1 MSDPDLSN
9 SIGPWFQFSDELR
22 INALHLLNQPTLELG
37 DAGLAQP
44 KIFAAAL
51 LARTITNHKAVLML
65 LRAELI
71 TEART
76 LTRSCLENVLWM
88 RRIKAEGT
96 EFVTAILD
104 DARQA
109 DISFAKTLLP
119 SAGFL
124 SKEDRGDLQRHA
136 MIKPPKKISPS
147 DKTDTDEAQAEYL
160 LFKGL
165 SGDSAHPS
173 AKALSRHVPTNA
185 DGWIDEFFIEPP
197 ISSQEFGFTLH
208 FATSAL
214 LNAMSLYVDIQPNDQ
229 NEAILRDAGAEYNR
243 LADQTLLLD
252 VC

>member
-1 MSDPDLSN
+1 MTDVDLLN
-9 SIGPWFQFSDELR
+9 TVGPWFAFSDDLR

-44 KIFAAAL
+44 RVFAAAL
-51 LARTITNHKAVLML
+51 LARTITNHKGVLLL
-65 LRAELI
+65 LRAGLI

-88 RRIKAEGT
+88 RRLAAEGM

-109 DISFAKTLLP
+109 DISFARTLLP
-119 SAGFL
+119 AAAFL
-124 SKEDRGDLQRHA
+124 SEQERKELQQHA
-136 MIKPPKKISPS
+136 MIKGPKKISPS
-147 DKTDTDEAQAEYL
+147 DKADGAEAQSEYL
-160 LFKGL
+160 IFKGL

-185 DGWIDEFFIEPP
+185 DGWIEEFFVEPP
-197 ISSQEFGFTLH
+197 MNAQDLGFTLH
-208 FATSAL
+208 FATTAL
-214 LNAMSLYVDIQPNDQ
+214 LNAMGLYVDVQPSDQ
-229 NEAILRDAGAEYNR
+229 GVTIMRDVGAEYNR

-252 VC
+252 V